1 MQPFVIIYVLN
12 TKYGKYYLREKLQ
25 GETMEN
31 IINLEIKKGINL
43 HVIKTNKFKTNLLAA
58 FLSTPLKKETVTKN
72 ALIPAV
78 LRRGSKNMTSQ
89 EQISIALEEMY
100 GATFD
105 CGIDKIGD
113 DQVLKFY
120 LETINNEFLPEN
132 EDNLNQAIKILLEVI
147 FNPLVDNNEFNKE
160 YVESEIKNLKQVIEG
175 RKDSKATYAYERCI
189 EEMYK
194 DMPYSL
200 YKYGNIEDLENKDT
214 KKIYEQYTNLIN
226 NCKIDIFVSGN
237 IEEDIKEKIINNE
250 DIQELNQ
257 REAVY
262 VINNREN
269 RKKEEKQEQEISES
283 MDINQGKLIL
293 GLDILE
299 ENDLD
304 KYTALIYNAIL
315 GGIPTSKM
323 FQNVREKNSLAYTAS
338 SSFVRQKAN
347 IYIKCGIDIEN
358 YEKAVRIIKEQL
370 EDMKKGEFTDKNIE
384 EAKINIISTINFI
397 PEEQDTELMYY
408 FSQELSGY
416 EISSEEYIKK
426 INSITKENII
436 DLANRIQVN
445 TIYFLKN

>member
-1 MQPFVIIYVLN
+1 M
-12 TKYGKYYLREKLQ
+12 K
-25 GETMEN
+25 N
-31 IINLEIKKGINL
+31 IEIKSGIDL
-43 HVIKTNKFKTNLLAA
+43 HIIKTNKFKTNLLAV
-58 FLSTPLKKETVTKN
+58 FLSTPLQKETVTKN

-78 LRRGSKNMTSQ
+78 LRRGSKTKPSQ
-89 EQISIALEEMY
+89 DEISIALEEMY

-113 DQVLKFY
+113 NQVLKFY

-132 EDNLNQAIKILLEVI
+132 EDTLQSSIDILLEVVL
-147 FNPLVDNNEFNKE
+147 NPLIKDDKFYQE

-194 DMPYSL
+194 NMPYGL
-200 YKYGNIEDLENKDT
+200 YKYGNVEDLESIDNKNLY
-214 KKIYEQYTNLIN
+214 KQYENLIN
-226 NCKIDIFVSGN
+226 NCKIDIYVSGN
-237 IEEDIKEKIINNE
+237 IEENIKADIINNE
-250 DIQELNQ
+250 NIQKLKE

-262 VINNREN
+262 IINNKEN
-269 RKKEEKQEQEISES
+269 RIKETKEEQEVFES
-283 MDINQGKLIL
+283 MDINQGKLII

-299 ENDLD
+299 ENDKD
-304 KYTALIYNAIL
+304 KYTALVYNAIL

-323 FQNVREKNSLAYTAS
+323 FQNVREKNSLAYTAG

-347 IYIKCGIDIEN
+347 VYIKCGIDIEN
-358 YEKAVRIIKEQL
+358 YEKALKIIKEQL
-370 EDMKKGEFTDKNIE
+370 EDMKKGEFTDNNIE

-416 EISSEEYIKK
+416 EMDYEEYINK
-426 INSITKENII
+426 INSITKQDII
-436 DLANRIQVN
+436 ELANRIQVN

>member
-1 MQPFVIIYVLN
+1 
-12 TKYGKYYLREKLQ
+12 
-25 GETMEN
+25 MEN

-58 FLSTPLKKETVTKN
+58 FLSTPLEKETVTKN

-89 EQISIALEEMY
+89 EEISIALEEMY

-132 EDNLNQAIKILLEVI
+132 EDNLNKAINILLEVI
-147 FNPLVDNNEFNKE
+147 FNPLSNNNEFNKE

-194 DMPYSL
+194 NMPYSL
-200 YKYGNIEDLENKDT
+200 YKYGNTQDLENIDAQNL
-214 KKIYEQYTNLIN
+214 YEQYKNLIN

-250 DIQELNQ
+250 NIQKLQ
-257 REAVY
+257 DRDAVY
-262 VINNREN
+262 IINN
-269 RKKEEKQEQEISES
+269 KESRQKEQKQEQEVSES

-293 GLDILE
+293 GLDILQ

-304 KYTALIYNAIL
+304 KYTALVYNAIL

-323 FQNVREKNSLAYTAS
+323 FQNVREKHSLAYTAS

-347 IYIKCGIDIEN
+347 VYIKCGIDIEN
-358 YEKAVRIIKEQL
+358 YDKALKIIKEQL

-384 EAKINIISTINFI
+384 EAKTNIISTINFI
-397 PEEQDTELMYY
+397 PEEQDTELVYY

-416 EISSEEYIKK
+416 EMSSEEYIAK
-426 INSITKENII
+426 INNVTKDDIT
-436 DLANRIQVN
+436 DLANRIQIN
-445 TIYFLKN
+445 TIYFLRN

>member
-1 MQPFVIIYVLN
+1 
-12 TKYGKYYLREKLQ
+12 
-25 GETMEN
+25 MEN
-31 IINLEIKKGINL
+31 IKNIEIKKGINL
-43 HVIKTNKFKTNLLAA
+43 HIIKTNKFKTNLLAA
-58 FLSTPLKKETVTKN
+58 FLSTPLQKESITKN

-78 LRRGSKNMTSQ
+78 LRRGSKNMQSQ
-89 EQISIALEEMY
+89 DEISIALEEMY

-132 EDNLNQAIKILLEVI
+132 EDTLSNAINILLEVI
-147 FNPLVDNNEFNKE
+147 FNPLAENNEFNKE

-194 DMPYSL
+194 DKPYSL
-200 YKYGNIEDLENKDT
+200 YKYGNIEDLENINT
-214 KKIYEQYTNLIN
+214 KNLYEQYTNLIN

-237 IEEDIKEKIINNE
+237 IEEDISERVIGNE
-250 DIQELNQ
+250 NIQKLNE

-262 VINNREN
+262 IINNKECRPKEA
-269 RKKEEKQEQEISES
+269 KEEQEVSES
-283 MDINQGKLIL
+283 MDINQGKLVI

-299 ENDLD
+299 EEDQD
-304 KYTALIYNAIL
+304 KYTALVYNAIL
-315 GGIPTSKM
+315 GGIPTSKL
-323 FQNVREKNSLAYTAS
+323 FQNVREKNSLAYTAA

-347 IYIKCGIDIEN
+347 VYIKCGIDIEN
-358 YEKAVRIIKEQL
+358 YEKAVEIIKQQL
-370 EDMKKGEFTDKNIE
+370 EDMKEGKFTDKNIE

-397 PEEQDTELMYY
+397 PEEQDTELIYY

-416 EISSEEYIKK
+416 EMGYEEYINK
-426 INSITKENII
+426 INNITKENII
-436 DLANRIQVN
+436 ELANRIQIN

>member
-1 MQPFVIIYVLN
+1 MAAI
-12 TKYGKYYLREKLQ
+12 K
-25 GETMEN
+25 N
-31 IINLEIKKGINL
+31 IEIKKGINL
-43 HVIKTNKFKTNLLAA
+43 HMIKTNKFKTNLFAV
-58 FLSTPLKKETVTKN
+58 FLSTPLEKETVTKN

-78 LRRGSKNMTSQ
+78 LRRGSKNMTTQ
-89 EQISIALEEMY
+89 DEISIALEEMY

-120 LETINNEFLPEN
+120 LEAINNEFLLDN
-132 EDNLNQAIKILLEVI
+132 EDTLSRAIDILLEAV
-147 FNPLVDNNEFNKE
+147 FNPLINNNEFNKE

-200 YKYGNIEDLENKDT
+200 YKYGNIEDLKNIDEKNLYQQY
-214 KKIYEQYTNLIN
+214 KKLIN
-226 NCKIDIFVSGN
+226 DCKIDIFVSGN
-237 IEEDIKEKIINNE
+237 IEEDVKQKIISNE
-250 DIQELNQ
+250 DIQRLQ
-257 REAVY
+257 DRDAVY
-262 VINNREN
+262 IINNKEN
-269 RKKEEKQEQEISES
+269 RLKEEKQEQEVSES
-283 MDINQGKLIL
+283 MDLNQGKLII
-293 GLDILE
+293 GLDILQE
-299 ENDLD
+299 KDLD

-323 FQNVREKNSLAYTAS
+323 FQNVREKHSLAYTAS
-338 SSFVRQKAN
+338 SSFIRQKAN

-358 YEKAVRIIKEQL
+358 YEKALEIIKEQL

-384 EAKINIISTINFI
+384 EAKKNIISTINFI
-397 PEEQDTELMYY
+397 PEEQDTELIYY

-416 EISSEEYIKK
+416 EMEYKEYEEK
-426 INSITKENII
+426 INSITKDDII
-436 DLANRIQVN
+436 NLANRIQIN

>member
-1 MQPFVIIYVLN
+1 
-12 TKYGKYYLREKLQ
+12 
-25 GETMEN
+25 MEN
-31 IINLEIKKGINL
+31 IKNIELKKGINF
-43 HVIKTNKFKTNLLAA
+43 HIIKTNKFKTNLLAV
-58 FLSTPLKKETVTKN
+58 FLSTPLNKEKVTKN
-72 ALIPAV
+72 ALIPAI
-78 LRRGSKNMTSQ
+78 LRRGSKNMKSQ
-89 EQISIALEEMY
+89 DEISIALEEMY

-132 EDNLNQAIKILLEVI
+132 EDVLNEAINILLEVI
-147 FNPLVDNNEFNKE
+147 FNPLVENNEFNQE

-194 DMPYSL
+194 DKPYSL
-200 YKYGNIEDLENKDT
+200 YKYGELEDLENINTKDL
-214 KKIYEQYTNLIN
+214 YEQYVNLIN

-237 IEEDIKEKIINNE
+237 IEENIKDNIINN
-250 DIQELNQ
+250 DNIQKLNE
-257 REAVY
+257 RDAVY
-262 VINNREN
+262 IINNKESRV
-269 RKKEEKQEQEISES
+269 KEEKEEQEISES
-283 MDINQGKLIL
+283 MDINQGKLII

-304 KYTALIYNAIL
+304 KYTALVYNAIL

-323 FQNVREKNSLAYTAS
+323 FQNVREKNSLAYTAA
-338 SSFVRQKAN
+338 SSFIRQKAN
-347 IYIKCGIDIEN
+347 VFIKCGIDIEN
-358 YEKAVRIIKEQL
+358 YEKALKIIKEQL

-384 EAKINIISTINFI
+384 EAKTNIISTINFI
-397 PEEQDTELMYY
+397 PEEQDTELIYY

-416 EISSEEYIKK
+416 EMRYEKKKKK
-426 INSITKENII
+426 INNVSKDDIK

>member
-1 MQPFVIIYVLN
+1 
-12 TKYGKYYLREKLQ
+12 
-25 GETMEN
+25 MEN
-31 IINLEIKKGINL
+31 IINLETKKGINL
-43 HVIKTNKFKTNLLAA
+43 HIIKTNKFKTNLLAV
-58 FLSTPLKKETVTKN
+58 FLSTPLSKETVTKN

-78 LRRGSKNMTSQ
+78 LRRGSKNMPSQ

-113 DQVLKFY
+113 DQILKFY

-132 EDNLNQAIKILLEVI
+132 EDNLEQALKILLEVI
-147 FNPLVDNNEFNKE
+147 FNPLSNNNEFNKE

-194 DMPYSL
+194 NMPYSI
-200 YKYGNIEDLENKDT
+200 YKYGNVKDLGNINS
-214 KKIYEQYTNLIN
+214 KKLYEQYINLIN

-237 IEEDIKEKIINNE
+237 IEENIKEKIFNNE
-250 DIQELNQ
+250 NIQKLKD
-257 REAVY
+257 REPVY
-262 VINNREN
+262 VINN
-269 RKKEEKQEQEISES
+269 KESRPKEQKQEQEVTES

-323 FQNVREKNSLAYTAS
+323 FQNVREKHSLAYTAG

-358 YEKAVRIIKEQL
+358 YEKAVKIIKEQL
-370 EDMKKGEFTDKNIE
+370 DDMKKGEFTDKNIE
-384 EAKINIISTINFI
+384 EAKTNIISTINFI
-397 PEEQDTELMYY
+397 PEEQDTELIYY

-416 EISSEEYIKK
+416 EMSSEEYIAK

-436 DLANRIQVN
+436 DLASRIQVN
-445 TIYFLKN
+445 TIYFLRN

>member
-1 MQPFVIIYVLN
+1 
-12 TKYGKYYLREKLQ
+12 
-25 GETMEN
+25 MEN
-31 IINLEIKKGINL
+31 IKEIEIKKGINL
-43 HVIKTNKFKTNLLAA
+43 HIIKTNKFKTNLLAI
-58 FLSTPLKKETVTKN
+58 FLSTPLSKENITKN

-78 LRRGSKNMTSQ
+78 LRRGTKNIPTQ
-89 EQISIALEEMY
+89 DEISIALEEMY
-100 GATFD
+100 GASFD

-113 DQVLKFY
+113 NQVLKFY
-120 LETINNEFLPEN
+120 LETINNEFLPEG
-132 EDNLNQAIKILLEVI
+132 EDTLGKAIEILLEVI
-147 FNPLVDNNEFNKE
+147 FNPLIKNSEFDEE

-194 DMPYSL
+194 NMPYSL
-200 YKYGNIEDLENKDT
+200 YKYGKIDDLENINT
-214 KKIYEQYTNLIN
+214 KNLYEQYTNLIN
-226 NCKIDIFVSGN
+226 NCKIDIFISGD
-237 IEEDIKEKIINNE
+237 IEEDVIDKIMVNENLQNLQDRDAEYVVNNKESRI
-250 DIQELNQ
+250 
-257 REAVY
+257 
-262 VINNREN
+262 
-269 RKKEEKQEQEISES
+269 KEEKQEQEISES
-283 MDINQGKLIL
+283 MDINQGKLII

-358 YEKAVRIIKEQL
+358 YEKALKIIKEQL
-370 EDMKKGEFTDKNIE
+370 YDMKKGEFTDKNIE
-384 EAKINIISTINFI
+384 EAKTNIISTINFV
-397 PEEQDTELMYY
+397 PEEQDTELIYY

-416 EISSEEYIKK
+416 KMGYEEYINK
-426 INSITKENII
+426 INSISKQDIMN
-436 DLANRIQVN
+436 LANRIQVN